1 MSHALSATVGNML
14 SSKSAK
20 KIEYLREPLPLTA
33 AEQEEQQ
40 ERERKRM
47 VERMKQSMIAFA
59 EEHNRKLKEERGQT

>member
-1 MSHALSATVGNML
+1 ML

-47 VERMKQSMIAFA
+47 VERMKQSMMAFA
-59 EEHNRKLKEERGQT
+59 EEHNRKLRMERGQT